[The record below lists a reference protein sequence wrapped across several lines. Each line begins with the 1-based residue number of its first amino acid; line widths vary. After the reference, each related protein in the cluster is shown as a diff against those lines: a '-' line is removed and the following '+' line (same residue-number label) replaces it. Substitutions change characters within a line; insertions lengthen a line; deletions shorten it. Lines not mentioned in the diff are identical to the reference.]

1 MANEK
6 TTNSALASLQ
16 FEMSAADCFGF
27 LIDDG
32 FKVLSTSPELVTFG
46 RDKVEVSIYHDEVSG
61 EVDLDVGVGAT
72 RYSMGELIRI
82 LNPERAEEYKAWAS
96 TTAIGVRAGLTRLAA
111 LLVEFGG
118 GAMSGDRFT
127 LKRLRDQRLDWLRRY
142 ESEVSIAR
150 SRTLADAAYREG
162 RFLDAVK
169 FLRSLGSQAT
179 EVERRKLKIALRET
193 GCTAPDPDPP
203 NPGGR
208 SEGT

>member
-1 MANEK
+1 
-6 TTNSALASLQ
+6 
-16 FEMSAADCFGF
+16 
-27 LIDDG
+27 
-32 FKVLSTSPELVTFG
+32 
-46 RDKVEVSIYHDEVSG
+46 
-61 EVDLDVGVGAT
+61 
-72 RYSMGELIRI
+72 MGELIRI